1 MYKKKILEKLKN
13 TRLTK
18 KEKRIAEFFL
28 DEEQRV
34 FLMNVADI
42 AKTIDVSDTSVIRFI
57 KSLGFENF
65 TDFKNSG
72 QEDIKSRL
80 DKTNDFIKNL
90 DIIKEN
96 SIEQLYIH
104 KINEEVNK
112 IFNSN
117 SQKQIKKISNLI
129 IKAKNKYIVGF
140 KSTAGIA
147 NFFGVRLGF
156 MLENVSTFNIDD
168 SVVVNSIFNIK
179 QEDILI
185 IFDYPMYSKAAVVLA
200 KIAREN
206 KAKILLFTDSDNV
219 PLAEYSDI
227 LYKVKLNGISVFNSL
242 ISTQILIEYLLTYIS
257 QFIEEKA
264 KIRFSK
270 IRKYLIEKL

>member
-1 MYKKKILEKLKN
+1 MHKKKILEKLKN

-112 IFNSN
+112 IFNSS

-206 KAKILLFTDSDNV
+206 KAKILLFTDSDNA

>member
-1 MYKKKILEKLKN
+1 MYKKKILEKLEN
-13 TRLTK
+13 TKLTK

-42 AKTIDVSDTSVIRFI
+42 AKEIDVSDTSVIRFI

-90 DIIKEN
+90 DIIKKN

-129 IKAKNKYIVGF
+129 MKAKNKYIVGF

-206 KAKILLFTDSDNV
+206 KAKILLFTDSDNA

-257 QFIEEKA
+257 QFIEEKT

>member
-129 IKAKNKYIVGF
+129 MKAKNKYIVGF

-206 KAKILLFTDSDNV
+206 KAKILLFTDSDNA

-242 ISTQILIEYLLTYIS
+242 ISTQILIEYLLAYIS

>member
-112 IFNSN
+112 IFNSS

-129 IKAKNKYIVGF
+129 MKAKNKYIVGF

-185 IFDYPMYSKAAVVLA
+185 IFDYPMYSKVAVVLA
-200 KIAREN
+200 KIAKEN
-206 KAKILLFTDSDNV
+206 KAKILLFTDSDNA
-219 PLAEYSDI
+219 PLSEYSDI

>member
-1 MYKKKILEKLKN
+1 MYKKKILEKLEN
-13 TRLTK
+13 TKLTK

-129 IKAKNKYIVGF
+129 MKAKNKYIVGF

-185 IFDYPMYSKAAVVLA
+185 IFDYSMYSKAAVVLA

-206 KAKILLFTDSDNV
+206 KAKILLFTDSDNA

>member
-1 MYKKKILEKLKN
+1 MYKKIILEKLKN

-112 IFNSN
+112 IFNSS

-129 IKAKNKYIVGF
+129 MKAKNKYIVGF

-206 KAKILLFTDSDNV
+206 KAKILLFTDSDNA